1 MPFVTETNLLILL
14 YSSKFHL
21 LNRYRK
27 MLKSVEESIE
37 EPPSLVPKLHSDRRL
52 VPPPSTSPE
61 LVMFCRR
68 VYDFRGKRLMDDKKK
83 K

>member
-1 MPFVTETNLLILL
+1 
-14 YSSKFHL
+14 
-21 LNRYRK
+21 
-27 MLKSVEESIE
+27 MLKSVEENIE
-37 EPPSLVPKLHSDRRL
+37 ESISLVPKLHADRRL
-52 VPPPSTSPE
+52 VPPPNTSPE

>member
-1 MPFVTETNLLILL
+1 MLILL
-14 YSSKFHL
+14 VFSNFVS
-21 LNRYRK
+21 NRYRK
-27 MLKSVEESIE
+27 MLRSVEENIE
-37 EPPSLVPKLHSDRRL
+37 ESISLVPKLHADRRS
-52 VPPPSTSPE
+52 VPPPNTSPE